1 LLRVRKRAHQ
11 GLELEVLTEH
21 LGGVHAHGV
30 VGGHLD
36 VAEEV
41 SHSDIRLLTCDLIEI
56 FKVYVACL
64 TLYNFFVQ
72 SSNGNLVSVVNVVRS
87 RRFEIFGLYDLLLF
101 RSVYFFLGLGDENFI
116 VESGLVL
123 LFVIRAPE
131 IVEFIVAQEIAEVTV
146 ANRVANGV

>member
-1 LLRVRKRAHQ
+1 M
-11 GLELEVLTEH
+11 
-21 LGGVHAHGV
+21 
-30 VGGHLD
+30 
-36 VAEEV
+36 
-41 SHSDIRLLTCDLIEI
+41 
-56 FKVYVACL
+56 
-64 TLYNFFVQ
+64 
-72 SSNGNLVSVVNVVRS
+72 VRS

-146 ANRVANGV
+146 AN